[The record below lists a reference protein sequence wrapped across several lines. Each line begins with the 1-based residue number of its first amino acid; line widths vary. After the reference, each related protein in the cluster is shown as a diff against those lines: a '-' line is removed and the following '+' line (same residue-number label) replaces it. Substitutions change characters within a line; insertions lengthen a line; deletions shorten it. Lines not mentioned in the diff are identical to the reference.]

1 MVLRLLPALL
11 CWAGAARGD
20 ARIPLDAFAYAT
32 TPDIRA
38 AWKAPRG
45 IPAPSIERRAGR
57 TAAVFPLPF
66 SRLSTRGCWDR
77 RAAFDLARAG
87 WIEIDLEV
95 ENTAAIASITLY
107 LQSPPGWHAAQ
118 IPLRKGR
125 STVRIPRIHFK
136 PDDPAHAPGPWSRVT
151 AVRIAPWK
159 GAAIDTVLRVFR
171 LDAVAPDIVVASP
184 ASRAAAPPAETSLME
199 RAARDMHEAFDDAG
213 LPAGLV
219 ADTQLDDAL
228 LAGARLVVFPYN
240 PGLPPAAIEPLVR
253 FAARGGACMAFYQA
267 PAPLA
272 DILGIRVTGWRK
284 ENAETL
290 HAIAFAP
297 GALEGLPAQLT
308 QNSGNC
314 ALFAAAAPAT
324 RILGT
329 WRTRGGGAAGID
341 AVSHG
346 PGGIFIGHILDCRN
360 PDEKNAFLRAAAAAF
375 VPGAWDAAAR
385 AALDEAGRIEHAGD
399 PAGLERFLAARKA
412 PAAAFDKLNE
422 GKNLLAQARA
432 ARRAS
437 ETPALAARAHA
448 AFVQAMAHG
457 FGPRKNEL
465 RAVWCHNAYGVEGL
479 GWEEPMRAL
488 AGARFTAVFANMLW
502 AGVADYK
509 SAVLPVRERVA
520 RDGDQIARCL
530 AAAAP
535 HRIQVHV
542 WKVCWNLAGAP
553 PTFLAALKGAGRC
566 QVDRSGAP
574 REWLCPSHEEN
585 FALERDAL
593 LEVVRNHAVAGI
605 QLDYIRYP
613 DALSCFCA
621 TCRAGFEKRTGA
633 KVAAWPDDVL
643 AGALRAPFRQ
653 YRRDTITRLVRSVAT
668 QARALR
674 PGIKI
679 SAAVF
684 PDGEESREGI
694 AQDWRYWVNEG
705 LLDFVC
711 PMDYT
716 PDRARLESDVR
727 RQMAWARG
735 KAQVVPGL
743 GPSVHPEELAPER
756 LLWMLDDVRRLG
768 AAGFA
773 LFELDHAF
781 LEQHLP
787 LLAIGNAAAE
797 R

>member
-1 MVLRLLPALL
+1 MMRRLLPAML
-11 CWAGAARGD
+11 CCAAAVRGD
-20 ARIPLDAFAYAT
+20 TRIPLDAFAYAT

-38 AWKAPRG
+38 AWKAPKG
-45 IPAPSIERRAGR
+45 VPAPSMERRGDR

-66 SRLSTRGCWDR
+66 SRLATRGCWDR
-77 RAAFDLARAG
+77 RGAFDLARAG
-87 WIEIDLEV
+87 WIELDFEV
-95 ENTAAIASITLY
+95 ENPAAVASITLY

-118 IPLRKGR
+118 VPVRKGR
-125 STVRIPRIHFK
+125 STARIPRLHFK

-151 AVRIAPWK
+151 AIRIAPWK
-159 GAAIDTVLRVFR
+159 GAASDAVLRVFR
-171 LDAVAPDIVVASP
+171 LDAVAPDILVVSP
-184 ASRAAAPPAETSLME
+184 ASRAAAPPAETSLMD
-199 RAARDMHEAFDDAG
+199 RAARDTCRAFDGAG

-228 LAGARLVVFPYN
+228 LAAARLVVFPYN
-240 PGLPPAAIEPLVR
+240 PGLPPAAVEPLAR

-297 GALEGLPAQLT
+297 GALEGLPARLT
-308 QNSGNC
+308 QNSGSC
-314 ALFAAAAPAT
+314 ALFAAAAPRT
-324 RILGT
+324 RIVGS
-329 WRTRGGGAAGID
+329 WQTRGAAAAGID
-341 AVSHG
+341 AVAHG
-346 PGGIFIGHILDCRN
+346 PGGIFVGHILNCRN
-360 PDEKNAFLRAAAAAF
+360 PDERNGFLRASAAAF
-375 VPGAWDAAAR
+375 IPGAWEAAAR
-385 AALDEAGRIEHAGD
+385 AALEHAGRIEQAGD
-399 PAGLERFLAARKA
+399 PPGLERFLAARKA
-412 PAAAFDKLNE
+412 PAAAFDKIEE
-422 GKNLLAQARA
+422 GRKLLAQARA
-432 ARRAS
+432 VRRAS
-437 ETPALAARAHA
+437 EAPALAARAHA

-457 FGPRKNEL
+457 FAPRKSEL

-502 AGVADYK
+502 AGIADYK

-535 HRIQVHV
+535 HGIQVHV

-553 PTFLAALKGAGRC
+553 PTFLAALKSAGRC
-566 QVDRSGAP
+566 QVDRSGAT
-574 REWLCPSHEEN
+574 REWLCPSREEN

-593 LEVVRNHAVAGI
+593 LEVVRNYAVAGI
-605 QLDYIRYP
+605 HLDYIRYP
-613 DALSCFCA
+613 DQSSCVCA
-621 TCRAGFEKRTGA
+621 ACRAGFEKRIGA
-633 KVAAWPDDVL
+633 KVAAWPADVL
-643 AGALRAPFRQ
+643 GGAHRASFRQ
-653 YRRDTITRLVRSVAT
+653 YRRDTITRLVRSVAM

-674 PGIKI
+674 PGIKV

-684 PDGEESREGI
+684 PDGSESRDGI
-694 AQDWRYWVNEG
+694 AQDWRYWVSEG

-716 PDRARLESDVR
+716 PDRARLELDVR
-727 RQMAWARG
+727 RQLAWAGG

-743 GPSVHPEELAPER
+743 APSVHPEDLAPEH
-756 LLWMLDDVRRLG
+756 LLWMIDDVRRLG

-773 LFELDHAF
+773 LFELDHAL

-787 LLAIGNAAAE
+787 LLAIGAAAPE